1 MKWLSTFLVSG
12 LAWTQQKGA
21 SEQLWGALTAE
32 GESKLL
38 HQSKHSSRQGPEQ
51 GEGTVR
57 SAWGHSLRALINK
70 NKCSSSPKEMFSTFQ
85 SHFVWSWSKQRGK
98 ALTSVLL
105 SEMLSVPTASAP
117 TSSYLTWN
125 SSSLINDLWSGP
137 ASLLPSA
144 ALSIEYSLRAQI
156 PQRAGEENLSGQQLH
171 TAYVAVF
178 MERVNMENRC
188 IWF

>member
-1 MKWLSTFLVSG
+1 MDQHIPGVRLG
-12 LAWTQQKGA
+12 LDTAKRSSRTALRSLHCQRGIQA
-21 SEQLWGALTAE
+21 APSEQTR
-32 GESKLL
+32 SK
-38 HQSKHSSRQGPEQ
+38 QGPKQ

-70 NKCSSSPKEMFSTFQ
+70 NKCSSSPKEMFWTFQ

-98 ALTSVLL
+98 ALAPVTFIVWNALCT
-105 SEMLSVPTASAP
+105 VSAP

-156 PQRAGEENLSGQQLH
+156 PQTAGEENLSGQQLH

-178 MERVNMENRC
+178 MERVNMKNRC